1 VQGCVR
7 GNPGIL
13 CSSSVLRPLSR
24 TALRTAGLDGINR
37 LKRVGALLNYSDL
50 LSCRRPDTLEL
61 GELKLE
67 EFFPV
72 LLAAAFAITISQ
84 YTGGVAPWWVL
95 SCVAVAASG
104 LAATTFTGEF
114 DENWLY
120 LLQDLAEAAVGVALG
135 LAIVRW
141 VLPPRGDASSR
152 DG

>member
-1 VQGCVR
+1 M
-7 GNPGIL
+7 
-13 CSSSVLRPLSR
+13 
-24 TALRTAGLDGINR
+24 
-37 LKRVGALLNYSDL
+37 
-50 LSCRRPDTLEL
+50 
-61 GELKLE
+61 E

-72 LLAAAFAITISQ
+72 LLAAAFAIAISL

-120 LLQDLAEAAVGVALG
+120 LLQDLAEAAVGLVLG

-141 VLPPRGDASSR
+141 VLPRLGVTRAAATGEARGRTPSAR
-152 DG
+152 

>member
-1 VQGCVR
+1 M
-7 GNPGIL
+7 
-13 CSSSVLRPLSR
+13 
-24 TALRTAGLDGINR
+24 
-37 LKRVGALLNYSDL
+37 
-50 LSCRRPDTLEL
+50 
-61 GELKLE
+61 E

-72 LLAAAFAITISQ
+72 LLAAAFAIAISL

-120 LLQDLAEAAVGVALG
+120 LLQDLAEAAVGLVLG

-141 VLPPRGDASSR
+141 VLPRLGVTRGHRHVATRRARADHKGYGCSCGCDDLAPRAYRRGAEHAV
-152 DG
+152 